1 LLVAEL
7 SFIISKEMEEVSF
20 KLSRYKPGTYIVIE
34 GDKISNE
41 FYIIQEGSIRVFETV
56 DPIIRGT
63 KEGTLLKKGDFFGV
77 VSCMSQRSNMETAIA
92 NEESLLL
99 VVSRENFGLL
109 IQKSAPVAVKILRYF
124 SKKLREYDSTLTKLT
139 FKTHSEEDPSHLFE
153 IAEFYYSKKM
163 FEQAA
168 YAYKKYLEY
177 CPDGGYATNAK
188 MRLASIDPM
197 LVLSE
202 PEVIEEKSVE
212 KYHDGQIIF
221 CEHEYGDK
229 AYVILKGN
237 VRITKFVNGNEVL
250 LAVLKEGDVFGEM
263 AILENKSRSATATAV
278 GNVELLYIKKE
289 NFETMVHTKPEI
301 GKKIIELLSDRIW
314 VIYRQLANIVLKET
328 TARIY
333 DAIMIQIEKNRV
345 PIKPRESY
353 TLNFTVEDLIKFLGY
368 PIEEGKKYLKA
379 VLDNDKNIT
388 ISPNGNITI
397 MDLEKLLKDVTF
409 YKKKLLM
416 DLKIQLS
423 KTQK

>member
-1 LLVAEL
+1 
-7 SFIISKEMEEVSF
+7 
-20 KLSRYKPGTYIVIE
+20 
-34 GDKISNE
+34 
-41 FYIIQEGSIRVFETV
+41 
-56 DPIIRGT
+56 
-63 KEGTLLKKGDFFGV
+63 
-77 VSCMSQRSNMETAIA
+77 
-92 NEESLLL
+92 
-99 VVSRENFGLL
+99 
-109 IQKSAPVAVKILRYF
+109 
-124 SKKLREYDSTLTKLT
+124 
-139 FKTHSEEDPSHLFE
+139 
-153 IAEFYYSKKM
+153 
-163 FEQAA
+163 
-168 YAYKKYLEY
+168 
-177 CPDGGYATNAK
+177 
-188 MRLASIDPM
+188 
-197 LVLSE
+197 
-202 PEVIEEKSVE
+202 
-212 KYHDGQIIF
+212 
-221 CEHEYGDK
+221 
-229 AYVILKGN
+229 
-237 VRITKFVNGNEVL
+237 
-250 LAVLKEGDVFGEM
+250 
-263 AILENKSRSATATAV
+263 LENKSRSATATAV